1 MAGFCPYCGTPLP
14 DAAAACPKCARP
26 APQST
31 GGGAAAMPA
40 PAVSGALAEN
50 IAGALAYFTF
60 IAAIILLFIEP
71 YRRNR
76 FVRFHAF
83 QCLGIS
89 IILIA
94 VDSTVLVTPVLGA
107 LFSTIVGLA
116 AFLVWLL
123 CVWKAYQGILWKL
136 PVIGDIAEKLSAA

>member
-1 MAGFCPYCGTPLP
+1 MAGFCPYCGTALP
-14 DAAAACPKCARP
+14 DAATACPSCARS

-40 PAVSGALAEN
+40 PVSSGALAEN
-50 IAGALAYFTF
+50 IAGALAYLTF
-60 IAAIILLFIEP
+60 VAAIVLLFIEP

-89 IILIA
+89 VVLFA
-94 VDSTVLVTPVLGA
+94 VNSTVLITPVLGA

-116 AFLVWLL
+116 AFLVWVL
-123 CVWKAYQGILWKL
+123 CVLKAYQGVMWKL
-136 PVIGDIAEKLSAA
+136 PVLGDVAEKLAG